1 MSFADRNVHKLHQW
15 LVRLAGDGGG
25 RVSLGHLSASG
36 PGVPLGQWA
45 VRQQDDDETL
55 RQLAEA
61 IVCAAAD
68 DTDGQAGGMPQQ
80 YVALFYLATEPDK
93 AASRMPFRLAKEEQF
108 APEGSALA
116 SEPPTDKGL
125 LSQAIRHNEFL
136 VRTSFGAMGSAAS
149 QLERHNH
156 MMSDQLV
163 RLTEQVFEM
172 QRERQELLDRDA
184 ERLLEIERFDAQ
196 RKHRDRIT
204 SELFSAGKGFLAMAA
219 NRGQPLQLPVSTT
232 VAPGGGGATGPVPA
246 SAGEQQA
253 AAMETPTVPAAA
265 VVALDA
271 LKDFFKSLTP
281 EQVQSILTIL
291 TPTQQATL
299 YMLSQMFS
307 GDDADDGEDVAS

>member
-45 VRQQDDDETL
+45 VRQEDNDETL
-55 RQLAEA
+55 KQLAEG
-61 IVCAAAD
+61 IVRAAAD

-184 ERLLEIERFDAQ
+184 ERLLEIERFEAQ
-196 RKHRDRIT
+196 RDHRNRIT
-204 SELFSAGKGFLAMAA
+204 SEVIAAGKGIFAMAA
-219 NRGQPLQLPVSTT
+219 NGGKPLQLPVST
-232 VAPGGGGATGPVPA
+232 APAHEA
-246 SAGEQQA
+246 SAASEQPA
-253 AAMETPTVPAAA
+253 AASEAEPVAATPTVPASA
-265 VVALDA
+265 VMALES
-271 LKDFFKSLTP
+271 LKDFFDSLKP
-281 EQVQSILTIL
+281 EQVQSILAIL

-299 YMLSQMFS
+299 YILSQMFS
-307 GDDADDGEDVAS
+307 DSGDEADDGEGAAS